1 MDRPKVRN
9 EFGLDRENALD
20 VQKERAR
27 PMIPWA
33 VGLVV
38 LAVVIA
44 IVMFGLPNTTDRD
57 AARAPSPTTTGSG
70 STTDSL

>member
-1 MDRPKVRN
+1 MDQPKMRN

-20 VQKERAR
+20 VQKERAK
-27 PMIPWA
+27 PLIPWA

-38 LAVVIA
+38 LAVVAA
-44 IVMFGLPNTTDRD
+44 ILMFGLPHTTDRD

-70 STTDSL
+70 STTNSR